1 MMVGDSSAIIL
12 PLNSAPKFRSTTILG
27 LTTYTA
33 TCGEHRV
40 SYETCKVFIQEFE
53 TLYAGR
59 NESEYPYSNPMRYD
73 PALPIDADGGMIL
86 FPTKYNF
93 EQDMYG
99 GANAALPDLT
109 SISTVV
115 PGYQAQAPYG
125 SGSMIQF
132 AGTNGEQCL
141 TCWTQGCSARVCN
154 YYTLEKDQKFEYDVD
169 TFQIKL
175 PDYDGFCLGYDLSSD
190 DYVLDLFPC
199 SSSLAQV
206 RFVSSAILECRIL
219 IVFQMIRNG
228 GTTP

>member
-1 MMVGDSSAIIL
+1 MTVGDSSTIIL
-12 PLNSAPKFRSTTILG
+12 SLISAPKFLPNILG

-109 SISTVV
+109 SIRF
-115 PGYQAQAPYG
+115 AG
-125 SGSMIQF
+125 SGSVIQF
-132 AGTNGEQCL
+132 ESTNGEQQCL
-141 TCWTQGCSARVCN
+141 SCSSLEACLAQNCN
-154 YYTLEKDQKFEYDVD
+154 YSTQSQQFEYDVD
-169 TFQIKL
+169 TFQIKAF
-175 PDYDGFCLGYDLSSD
+175 DDGFCLGYDLSSD
-190 DYVLDLFPC
+190 DYVLDLFSC

-206 RFVSSAILECRIL
+206 RFISSVI
-219 IVFQMIRNG
+219 
-228 GTTP
+228 